1 MAEEENHIDQLFK
14 KKLSDH
20 VSAPPEDIWEG
31 IESAIPKS
39 LFFRFRYEYMNV
51 YYAGLIAGC
60 FLFSGGALV
69 YSIKNYY
76 KTVQVNV
83 VDVEE
88 EDSLSL
94 HSSGSSAEDGT
105 EQGNRRIRKNR
116 FYGLSPQEQKD
127 QVEEETRLAEEQK
140 IKDSLAAITSP
151 LIADTA
157 KQISQPLHTSAEEK
171 PKPKKPK
178 KVVYITD
185 YDTIVKYDTLRT
197 KKKRK

>member
-14 KKLSDH
+14 KKLGDR

-31 IESAIPKS
+31 IESTMPKS

-51 YYAGLIAGC
+51 YYASLIAGC
-60 FLFSGGALV
+60 FLFSGGALI

-76 KTVQVNV
+76 KTVQVHV
-83 VDVEE
+83 EDVEDE
-88 EDSLSL
+88 
-94 HSSGSSAEDGT
+94 
-105 EQGNRRIRKNR
+105 
-116 FYGLSPQEQKD
+116 
-127 QVEEETRLAEEQK
+127 
-140 IKDSLAAITSP
+140 DSLAAEQKVQDSITA
-151 LIADTA
+151 IANQQAADSINHIA
-157 KQISQPLHTSAEEK
+157 QPLHTSVEEK
-171 PKPKKPK
+171 PKPRKPK